1 MNSKIY
7 RQADSRWGS
16 LPYPTSSYSFAGNGC
31 GCCAVLHCVI
41 EQDKYK
47 NYTPKDIKPYM
58 VQYATKGN
66 GTLWSGITAGLQH
79 YGYNVHWKQSD
90 SMSDIFAV
98 LKNSLKRGVILFG
111 SDRGPDGTVWT
122 TGGHYIAFVDY
133 RIKDGLHQFYLKD
146 SGGRKHDGWWTYEK
160 SMRGDVRNV
169 WICTSLKN
177 APKQEEKK
185 EETKTTSEKVIDVS
199 FNQTNVDWNKVKAD
213 GVKGVIVRCGF
224 RGYGSGKLQEDTQ
237 FMNHIKG
244 ASKAGLKVGVYFF
257 TEAINAKEGKE
268 EAIYTLDLIKK
279 AGVKLS
285 YPIAIDTE
293 NINASNPTPRA
304 NSSVL
309 SKANR
314 TKAIYAFCENIKAN
328 GYEPMIYA
336 STSWFNNQL
345 DMSQLPYNVWCAQY
359 YKECQYKGSY
369 IMWQYSSTGSV
380 KGISGNVDMN
390 HYYGTSTP
398 APTPTPSAKSSK
410 LAVDGV
416 FGKQSIKRAQKVFG
430 TPVDGIISSQYTSV
444 KQYIP
449 GIAAGCVS
457 YGTKGSALVR
467 AIQKKV
473 GAGVDGLLGPKTIK
487 KLQKFL
493 GVSQDGYWGPATS
506 KAFQKWLNNQK

>member
-16 LPYPTSSYSFAGNGC
+16 LPYPTKRYSFAGNGC
-31 GCCAVLHCVI
+31 GCCAVLHCII

-47 NYTPKDIKPYM
+47 NYTPKDIRPYM

-66 GTLWSGITAGLQH
+66 GTLWSGITKGLEH
-79 YGYNVHWKQSD
+79 YGYNVHWRQSD
-90 SMSDIFAV
+90 SMSDIFKV

-111 SDRGPDGTVWT
+111 SDRGPDGTCWT
-122 TGGHYIAFVDY
+122 TGGHYIGFVNYKIDSNG
-133 RIKDGLHQFYLKD
+133 RHWFYLKD
-146 SGGRKHDGWWTYEK
+146 SGGREHDGWWCYEK

-169 WICTSLKN
+169 WICTSLKD
-177 APKQEEKK
+177 APEKEEKK
-185 EETKTTSEKVIDVS
+185 EEKKTTTEKVIDVS
-199 FNQTNVDWNKVKAD
+199 FNQTNVNWDKVKAD

-224 RGYGSGKLQEDTQ
+224 RGYGSGKLQEDSQ

-244 ASKAGLKVGVYFF
+244 ASKVGLKVGVYFF

-268 EAIYTLDLIKK
+268 EAIYTLELIKK
-279 AGVKLS
+279 AGIKLS

-293 NINASNPTPRA
+293 NINATNPVPRA
-304 NSSVL
+304 NSSKL

-314 TKAIYAFCENIKAN
+314 TKAIMGFCEYIKSQ

-345 DMSQLPYNVWCAQY
+345 DMSQLPYKVWCAQY
-359 YKECQYKGSY
+359 YKECQYKGKY
-369 IMWQYSSTGSV
+369 IMWQYSSTGKVS
-380 KGISGNVDMN
+380 GISGNVDMN
-390 HYYGTSTP
+390 HYYGELTP
-398 APTPTPSAKSSK
+398 APTPTPTPSNK
-410 LAVDGV
+410 LVVDGV
-416 FGKQSIKRAQKVFG
+416 FGEQSIKRAQKVFS

-449 GIAAGCVS
+449 GIDAGCVS

-473 GAGVDGLLGPKTIK
+473 GASIDGLLGTKTIK

-493 GVSQDGYWGPATS
+493 GVTQDGIWGSATS
-506 KAFQKWLNNQK
+506 KAFQKWLNKQ

>member
-16 LPYPTSSYSFAGNGC
+16 LPYPTKRYSFAGNGC

-47 NYTPKDIKPYM
+47 NYTPKDIRPYM

-66 GTLWSGITAGLQH
+66 GTLWSGITKGLEH
-79 YGYNVHWKQSD
+79 YGYNVHWRQSD
-90 SMSDIFAV
+90 SMSDIFKV

-111 SDRGPDGTVWT
+111 SNRGPDGTCWT
-122 TGGHYIAFVDY
+122 IGGHYIAFVDY
-133 RIKDGLHQFYLKD
+133 RIKDGKHQFYLKD
-146 SGGRKHDGWWTYEK
+146 SGGRRHDGWYSYEK
-160 SMRGDVRNV
+160 SMRGDVKNV
-169 WICTSLKN
+169 WICTSLKD
-177 APKQEEKK
+177 ATDDKKK
-185 EETKTTSEKVIDVS
+185 EESKDTSEKVIDVS
-199 FNQTNVDWNKVKAD
+199 FNQTNVNWDKVKAD

-224 RGYGSGKLQEDTQ
+224 RGYGSGKLQEDSQ

-268 EAIYTLDLIKK
+268 EAIYTLELIKK
-279 AGVKLS
+279 AGIKLS

-293 NINASNPTPRA
+293 NINATDPVPRA
-304 NSSVL
+304 NSSKL

-314 TKAIYAFCENIKAN
+314 TKAIMGFCEYIKSQ

-336 STSWFNNQL
+336 STSWLNNQL
-345 DMSQLPYNVWCAQY
+345 DMSQLPYKVWCAQY
-359 YKECQYKGSY
+359 YKKCEYKGNY

-380 KGISGNVDMN
+380 AGIKGNVDMN
-390 HYYGTSTP
+390 YYYGES
-398 APTPTPSAKSSK
+398 APTPTPSSDD
-410 LAVDGV
+410 LVVDGV
-416 FGKQSIKRAQKVFG
+416 FGKKSIKKAQKVFG

-444 KQYIP
+444 KEYIP
-449 GIAAGCVS
+449 GIAPDCVS

-473 GAGVDGLLGPKTIK
+473 GAGVDGLLGTKTIK

-493 GVSQDGYWGPATS
+493 GVTQDGIWGSATS
-506 KAFQKWLNNQK
+506 KAFQKWLNKQ